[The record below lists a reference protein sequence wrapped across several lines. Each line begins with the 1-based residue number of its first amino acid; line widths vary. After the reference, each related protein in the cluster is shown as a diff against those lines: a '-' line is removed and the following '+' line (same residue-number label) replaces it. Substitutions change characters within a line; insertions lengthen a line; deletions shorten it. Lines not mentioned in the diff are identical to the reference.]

1 MSGAYGKGARGK
13 ATRLHSL
20 LVRARGSCEA
30 CGYTCPCPT
39 APASHTA
46 DCKLQCAHIIG
57 RARVRTRTDLAN
69 AVALCSGDHR
79 RFTSEPI
86 EWGRWVDAHCGPTHI
101 DLLRA
106 RADEGTGQRLDW
118 DLELA
123 RLTHIWAEVVAAG
136 GLTASAE
143 PPWSIHPPQEQP
155 T

>member
-1 MSGAYGKGARGK
+1 MSAYGKGARGK

-20 LVRARGSCEA
+20 LVRARGRCEM

-39 APASHTA
+39 APTSHTA
-46 DCKLQCAHIIG
+46 ACKLQCAHIIG

-69 AVALCSGDHR
+69 AVALCSGCHR
-79 RFTSEPI
+79 RMTSEPI

-118 DLELA
+118 DAELVRLEGL
-123 RLTHIWAEVVAAG
+123 WSDVVAAG
-136 GLTASAE
+136 GLPDGAA
-143 PPWSIHPPQEQP
+143 PPWWQS
-155 T
+155 